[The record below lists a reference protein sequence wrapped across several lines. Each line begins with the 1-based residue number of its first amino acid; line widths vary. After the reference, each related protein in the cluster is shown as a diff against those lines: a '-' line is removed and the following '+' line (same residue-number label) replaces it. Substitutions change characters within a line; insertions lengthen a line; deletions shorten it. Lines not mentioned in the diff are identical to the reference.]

1 MSSEYIKQIIVM
13 RRLYPDKDGKLIK
26 LRTGKMIAQACHAS
40 MIFLSEIVKKNLKLT
55 EEQEKWLKGRFTKI
69 CVYVDTVEELEDI
82 FLKASEAKLTVKMV
96 TDAGQT
102 EFHDVPT
109 KTCLAIGPNWASE
122 IDKIT
127 KDLPLL

>member
-96 TDAGQT
+96 TDAG
-102 EFHDVPT
+102 
-109 KTCLAIGPNWASE
+109 
-122 IDKIT
+122 
-127 KDLPLL
+127 